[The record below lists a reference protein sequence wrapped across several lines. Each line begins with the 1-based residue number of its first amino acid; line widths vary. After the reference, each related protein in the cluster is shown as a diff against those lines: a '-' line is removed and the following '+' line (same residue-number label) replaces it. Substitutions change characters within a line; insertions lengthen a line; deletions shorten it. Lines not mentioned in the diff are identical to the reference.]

1 MKGWIIEMIKFIA
14 NGASADIIDEL
25 GQTPQQF
32 SKETYEFVAQINSAA
47 VKPVVA
53 ILLSIVFTME
63 LARVSTKIDG
73 DRTLGVKMVA
83 ASMFKM
89 ALILPWFYHKICIF
103 SHESL
108 TFSSYPPSL
117 LTIDERMIRL
127 NFISPT

>member
-103 SHESL
+103 CLSGDNRFL
-108 TFSSYPPSL
+108 PYKT
-117 LTIDERMIRL
+117 
-127 NFISPT
+127 NFLQIKSAKYKI